1 MDILLTILAI
11 ILCIIGLAGSVI
23 PVLPGPPVSWVG
35 LLLFSFTDY
44 YEQSGWF
51 LWVWLAV
58 VVLVTLADNFLPVV
72 MTKKFGGSRA
82 ATIGTIIGMLVG
94 MFLGPLGMILGP
106 FAGAFVGELIGNR
119 RQAESHRVYSNG
131 RGANRGTKQEQRS
144 LADYALQGRGK
155 PVKEENERG
164 EVNRNR
170 TEPARDTGDEKWVER
185 YGQNET
191 GRSETGPALR
201 VATGAFVAFI
211 SGVGIKLISSGM
223 ILYYVVKDLI
233 V

>member
-1 MDILLTILAI
+1 MDIFLTILAI
-11 ILCIIGLAGSVI
+11 ILCIIGLAGSVV

-51 LWVWLAV
+51 LWIWLAV

-94 MFLGPLGMILGP
+94 MFLGPIGMILGP
-106 FAGAFVGELIGNR
+106 FAGAFVGELIGQRFR
-119 RQAESHRVYSNG
+119 RPA
-131 RGANRGTKQEQRS
+131 
-144 LADYALQGRGK
+144 
-155 PVKEENERG
+155 
-164 EVNRNR
+164 
-170 TEPARDTGDEKWVER
+170 PARDTGDEKWEER
-185 YGQNET
+185 YGQEEIRRNDT
-191 GRSETGPALR
+191 GSALR
-201 VATGAFVAFI
+201 IATGAFVAFI
-211 SGVGIKLISSGM
+211 SGVGIKLVSSGM